1 MAEPKTKA
9 GRDLASRHPDL
20 IDDITAVEAEASSA
34 IDDERLARALV
45 RLWPTRHGRDAAG
58 NTARA
63 IAVAY
68 NLERPTTD
76 GSVMLPKD

>member
-1 MAEPKTKA
+1 MAVPMTKA
-9 GRDLASRHPDL
+9 GRDLASRLPDL
-20 IDDITAVEAEASSA
+20 IDDIAAIDAEASAA

-68 NLERPTTD
+68 NLERPTADRPVTLLRD
-76 GSVMLPKD
+76 

>member
-9 GRDLASRHPDL
+9 GRELIARSPDL
-20 IDDITAVEAEASSA
+20 RDAILAIEAEASAA

-45 RLWPTRHGRDAAG
+45 RLWPTRHGRDMAG
-58 NTARA
+58 LNARA

-68 NLERPTTD
+68 NTEPTD
-76 GSVMLPKD
+76 P

>member
-9 GRDLASRHPDL
+9 GRELAASHPDL
-20 IDDITAVEAEASSA
+20 IDAIAAIEAEASGA

-45 RLWPTRHGRDAAG
+45 RLWPTRHGRDMAG
-58 NTARA
+58 LNARA

-68 NLERPTTD
+68 NTERQ
-76 GSVMLPKD
+76 G

>member
-1 MAEPKTKA
+1 VVEPKTKT

-20 IDDITAVEAEASSA
+20 IHDIAAIEAEASAA

-45 RLWPTRHGRDAAG
+45 RLWPTRHGRDMAG
-58 NTARA
+58 LNARA

-68 NLERPTTD
+68 NSESS
-76 GSVMLPKD
+76 G

>member
-20 IDDITAVEAEASSA
+20 IEDIAAIEAESSAA

-45 RLWPTRHGRDAAG
+45 RLWPTRHGRDMAG
-58 NTARA
+58 LNARA

-68 NLERPTTD
+68 NAERQ
-76 GSVMLPKD
+76 G

>member
-20 IDDITAVEAEASSA
+20 IDDIATIEAEASVA

-45 RLWPTRHGRDAAG
+45 RLWPTRHGRQIAG
-58 NTARA
+58 LNARA

-68 NLERPTTD
+68 NTERQ
-76 GSVMLPKD
+76 G

>member
-1 MAEPKTKA
+1 MSAPKTPTPRTKA
-9 GRDLASRHPDL
+9 GQDLAQRHPELTDAIAAIEL
-20 IDDITAVEAEASSA
+20 EASTV
-34 IDDERLARALV
+34 DDERLARALV

-68 NLERPTTD
+68 NIEP
-76 GSVMLPKD
+76 PEN

>member
-9 GRDLASRHPDL
+9 GRELVARSPDL
-20 IDDITAVEAEASSA
+20 RHAILAIEAEASAA

-45 RLWPTRHGRDAAG
+45 RLWPTRHGRDLAG
-58 NTARA
+58 LNARA

-68 NLERPTTD
+68 NLEPRE
-76 GSVMLPKD
+76 G

>member
-9 GRDLASRHPDL
+9 GRDLAARHPDL
-20 IDDITAVEAEASSA
+20 IDEIAAIEAEASAA

-45 RLWPTRHGRDAAG
+45 RLWPTRHGRDVAG
-58 NTARA
+58 LNARA

-68 NLERPTTD
+68 NAERQ
-76 GSVMLPKD
+76 G

>member
-1 MAEPKTKA
+1 MAEPKTRA

-20 IDDITAVEAEASSA
+20 IDDIATIEAEASVA

-45 RLWPTRHGRDAAG
+45 RLWPTRHGRQIAG
-58 NTARA
+58 LNARA

-68 NLERPTTD
+68 NTERQ
-76 GSVMLPKD
+76 G